1 MLLGPA
7 GMGISGLIL
16 STNDTVKS
24 IVGCGLDTSAVKSI
38 SSSKENV
45 SSTIATLRRLVW
57 ITGLLG
63 FTATFFLSPWLS
75 NIAFGNNDYT
85 LTFRIVSVTLL
96 LGQITVGQTALL
108 QGTFHYKDMAKST
121 FYGSLVGL
129 ILTIPL
135 YYVWGIKA
143 IPFVI
148 VVASVLELR
157 FSLYYS
163 KKVTFERREMTK
175 DVFKTKSN
183 EMLSLGLSLSV
194 VGIVNA
200 LTAYFLKIYISNSGG
215 VEGVGLSNA
224 AYTIANSYVGM
235 VLTSMGTDYIP
246 RLSAASNDIEF
257 IKELINK
264 QISLLLILVL
274 PLVTVFM
281 LFIKPLMILLYSSKF
296 LPIIGMMEWVMIGM
310 VFRTVSWCISYSFV
324 ARGDA
329 KVFFVNES
337 ITAMY
342 SLLFSVIGYHFLGFE
357 GLGMAF
363 ALSYVLYTI
372 QLTALCRHR
381 IGFRMSKKVIVLL
394 FKSIVCAF
402 VIFFICRLIQ
412 NTIWKYVIGNSVMI
426 VICFIYYKELS
437 KRMDI
442 KAMLRSIIKKGKDV
456 TK

>member
-1 MLLGPA
+1 
-7 GMGISGLIL
+7 LI
-16 STNDTVKS
+16 
-24 IVGCGLDTSAVKSI
+24 I
-38 SSSKENV
+38 
-45 SSTIATLRRLVW
+45 
-57 ITGLLG
+57 
-63 FTATFFLSPWLS
+63 
-75 NIAFGNNDYT
+75 
-85 LTFRIVSVTLL
+85 
-96 LGQITVGQTALL
+96 
-108 QGTFHYKDMAKST
+108 
-121 FYGSLVGL
+121 
-129 ILTIPL
+129 TIPL

-246 RLSAASNDIEF
+246 RLSAASNDIEL

-372 QLTALCRHR
+372 QLTALCRRR
-381 IGFRMSKKVIVLL
+381 IGFRMSKEVIVLL